1 MQASGP
7 HETGTGPA
15 LQIQIQIQIQILTLS
30 DARGPPRARAALS
43 RGKQK
48 REKTMRR
55 LGDHLPRRPE
65 PTAADPHN
73 PGPQANPAIRLGTGP
88 APSAMRPV
96 TETLTPSGPPSL
108 PSDPTTTPRPYC
120 PTCDAAGFVYRR
132 LPFGH
137 PHFGRAF
144 PCPAC
149 AGDQDENR
157 ATLWRLSGIG
167 PNEQV
172 ACTFAAFNLAVTP
185 SLRDACHAAQTW
197 ADGDGPPFLVL
208 ASGDKGIGKTH
219 LAIAAAAVCIDHARA
234 VRYCVV
240 PRLLDDLRDTQQHDA
255 TLKLA
260 AVRDPCIRY
269 PVLILDELGRGRPTD
284 WAETEL
290 FTIIDDRYREA
301 RRTLVITNG
310 DPDTWDDAIRS
321 RLLDRRRSR
330 VVACQGSDYRL
341 RSTTGTARQPLGPT
355 LGVGALPRV
364 PAEDGVERVRGV
376 SA

>member
-1 MQASGP
+1 M
-7 HETGTGPA
+7 
-15 LQIQIQIQIQILTLS
+15 
-30 DARGPPRARAALS
+30 
-43 RGKQK
+43 K
-48 REKTMRR
+48 R
-55 LGDHLPRRPE
+55 LGDALQHAVNR
-65 PTAADPHN
+65 TALGRNQPA
-73 PGPQANPAIRLGTGP
+73 ANAT
-88 APSAMRPV
+88 RPV
-96 TETLTPSGPPSL
+96 TETLTPSGPPSP
-108 PSDPTTTPRPYC
+108 PSDPTTTARPYC
-120 PTCDAAGFVYRR
+120 PTCDAAGFVRR
-132 LPFGH
+132 RREFGQ
-137 PHFGRAF
+137 PDFGRAF

-149 AGDQDENR
+149 AGDPDENR

-167 PNEQV
+167 PTDQAE
-172 ACTFAAFNLAVTP
+172 ATFATFNLAVTP
-185 SLRDACHAAQTW
+185 SLESTAPADLGQSPSLRPRGRREGEARWRGVDSMRDAFRAAETW

-219 LAIAAAAVCIDHARA
+219 LAIAAAGRLIARG
-234 VRYCVV
+234 RVV
-240 PRLLDDLRDTQQHDA
+240 PRLLDDLRETQRPDA
-255 TLKLA
+255 PRPLS

-341 RSTTGTARQPLGPT
+341 RSTTGTARQ
-355 LGVGALPRV
+355 
-364 PAEDGVERVRGV
+364 DGVERVRGV